1 MTKGKKRISYH
12 ARKKKKKKVKVVE
25 DLALGGEKKKKN
37 PWFMAQRREG
47 AKGIYS
53 PISVSPF

>member
-1 MTKGKKRISYH
+1 MPE
-12 ARKKKKKKVKVVE
+12 KKKKKKVKVVE